1 MKNIL
6 IINAHWNNRGDQAAI
21 YAMLDE
27 LLCVLKL
34 RETGDMQKGT
44 SRSPGTSCNQVKD
57 ADCRLVPLD
66 EDLARAVPFLYITCL
81 FYF

>member
-27 LLCVLKL
+27 LLKMNKYRLKI
-34 RETGDMQKGT
+34 QIKAI
-44 SRSPGTSCNQVKD
+44 NV
-57 ADCRLVPLD
+57 
-66 EDLARAVPFLYITCL
+66 
-81 FYF
+81 

>member
-44 SRSPGTSCNQVKD
+44 AGRSFFVYHLS
-57 ADCRLVPLD
+57 
-66 EDLARAVPFLYITCL
+66 FLFLIVDFCALKRYNCKQL
-81 FYF
+81 MN

>member
-1 MKNIL
+1 MSGKGRETVYC
-6 IINAHWNNRGDQAAI
+6 A
-21 YAMLDE
+21 AMLDE